1 MLGTHPWYSGA
12 LYRDRIWPEMVI
24 LLPKVAREIAQN
36 SRLIMPKIYI
46 QKLIIQAQLA
56 QDHSELLRTAKNYS

>member
-12 LYRDRIWPEMVI
+12 LYRDRIWPKMVI
-24 LLPKVAREIAQN
+24 FQSKVAREIAQK

-46 QKLIIQAQLA
+46 QKLTIQAQLA